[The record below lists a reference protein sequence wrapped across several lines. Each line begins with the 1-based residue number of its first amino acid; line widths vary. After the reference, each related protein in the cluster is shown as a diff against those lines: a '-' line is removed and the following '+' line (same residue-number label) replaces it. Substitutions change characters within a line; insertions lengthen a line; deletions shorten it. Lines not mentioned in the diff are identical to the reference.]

1 MNRIEQ
7 KNQELCL
14 QKRKAFI
21 AYITAGFPTAAATE
35 QLVYTLEEN
44 GVDFIELGMPFS
56 DPVADGP
63 TIQAASC
70 AALAAGMNMINFLN
84 LVKTL
89 RQKTQIPLIIMSYF
103 NPIFKYGIKKFAID
117 AKLAGL
123 DGVIVPDL
131 PPEEAKELNQA
142 LRNQGIDQIFIISPV
157 TEPARMKQIAKL
169 SRGFIYYVPL
179 TGVTGTRTSLP
190 KNIALAVKAIK
201 QSSKTPIFVGFGIF
215 TPEQVKQVVKIS
227 DGAIVGSGII
237 QVIAQYSQDEQMVK
251 KVGQYIRS
259 LSQMCC

>member
-1 MNRIEQ
+1 MNRINQ
-7 KNQELCL
+7 KNQELSQ

-21 AYITAGFPTAAATE
+21 AYITAGFPTAKATE

-89 RQKTQIPLIIMSYF
+89 RQKTQIPLIMMSYY
-103 NPIFKYGIKKFAID
+103 NPIFKYGIKKFAVD

-131 PPEEAKELNQA
+131 PPEEAVELNQA
-142 LRNQGIDQIFIISPV
+142 LNSQGIAQIFIISPV
-157 TEPARMKQIAKL
+157 TEPARMQKIAKL
-169 SRGFIYYVPL
+169 SQGFIYYVPL
-179 TGVTGTRTSLP
+179 TGVTGARTNLP
-190 KNIALAVKAIK
+190 KNIAQSVKAIK
-201 QSSKTPIFVGFGIF
+201 KCSQTPVFVGFGIS
-215 TPEQVKQVVKIS
+215 TGEQVKQVVKIS
-227 DGAIVGSGII
+227 DGVIVGSGII
-237 QVIAQYSQDEQMVK
+237 KVIEQYSQNEQMFK